1 MAAES
6 ADLRRQLRRVER
18 RRSLRAF
25 LLVAPLVLFL
35 LVVFVWPIGGLLWRS
50 VDNSELQQVMPATAA
65 GLLAWDGEGLPPE
78 AVQASLVQ
86 ELRAAVSNGVVGVVG
101 RRLNYEDSGMRSL
114 LNQTLRKLPTQEP
127 ASWQA
132 ALQAVSPRW
141 ADPATWQLLRRAA
154 PATTDRYWLA
164 TLDRERN
171 VTGDIVPLPDQERV
185 YLSIFSRTLQI
196 AGIVTLLCLL
206 LGYPLAYL
214 LATLP
219 TGTGNLLLIL
229 VLLPFWTSLLVRT
242 ASWIVLLQSG
252 GLLNQGL
259 QGLGLISAPLEL
271 VFNRFGVIVSMT
283 HILLPFMVL
292 PLYSVMKGI
301 PAHYQ
306 RAAISL
312 GAHPFAAFWQVYVPQ
327 TMAGVGAGVILVFIM
342 ALGYYITPA
351 LLGGPADQMV
361 SYYVAYYTNTTNNWG
376 MAAAL
381 GSLLLVVTLLL
392 YLVYQRLTQQPNPQR
407 R

>member
-229 VLLPFWTSLLVRT
+229 VLLPFWTSL
-242 ASWIVLLQSG
+242 
-252 GLLNQGL
+252 
-259 QGLGLISAPLEL
+259 
-271 VFNRFGVIVSMT
+271 
-283 HILLPFMVL
+283 
-292 PLYSVMKGI
+292 
-301 PAHYQ
+301 
-306 RAAISL
+306 
-312 GAHPFAAFWQVYVPQ
+312 
-327 TMAGVGAGVILVFIM
+327 
-342 ALGYYITPA
+342 
-351 LLGGPADQMV
+351 
-361 SYYVAYYTNTTNNWG
+361 
-376 MAAAL
+376 
-381 GSLLLVVTLLL
+381 
-392 YLVYQRLTQQPNPQR
+392 
-407 R
+407 